1 MIAMLEGRI
10 ARKEPTLLW
19 LKVNGVTYEIN
30 ISVNCYNELKRQEAE
45 LFITQI
51 IREDAN
57 LLFGFLSKNE
67 KKMFD
72 SLIKI
77 SGVGP
82 KAAMAI
88 CSTYSPATFSDI
100 ISRGD
105 IANLKRVVGIGPK
118 TAGRILVELGGFSVD
133 EGTPQNS
140 AASEAAMALESLGFK
155 REEITKA
162 MQGLAGAD
170 TGALVKEALKKL
182 QRI

>member
-1 MIAMLEGRI
+1 MIAMLDGKI
-10 ARKEPTLLW
+10 VKKEPTLLW
-19 LKVNGVTYEIN
+19 LKVSGVTYEVN
-30 ISVNCYNELKRQEAE
+30 ISVNCYNELEGAEVE

-57 LLFGFLSKNE
+57 LLYGFLSKNE

-72 SLIKI
+72 NLIKI

-88 CSTYSPATFSDI
+88 CSTFSPATFSSI
-100 ISRGD
+100 VSSGD
-105 IANLKRVVGIGPK
+105 LANLKRVVGIGPK

-133 EGTPQNS
+133 DGTPKN
-140 AASEAAMALESLGFK
+140 EAANEAMMALESLGFRK
-155 REEITKA
+155 EEIAKA
-162 MQGLAGAD
+162 MQALAGND
-170 TGALVKEALKKL
+170 TGLLVKEALKKL

>member
-1 MIAMLEGRI
+1 MIAMLDGKI
-10 ARKEPTLLW
+10 VRKEPTLLW
-19 LKVNGVTYEIN
+19 LKVSGVTYEVN
-30 ISVNCYNELKRQEAE
+30 ISVNCYNELAGADAE

-57 LLFGFLSKNE
+57 LLYGFLNKNE

-88 CSTYSPATFSDI
+88 CSTYGPSTFSEI
-100 ISRGD
+100 ISSGD
-105 IANLKRVVGIGPK
+105 MANLKRVVGIGPK

-133 EGTPQNS
+133 DGSPKNI
-140 AASEAAMALESLGFK
+140 AASEAAMALESLGFR
-155 REEITKA
+155 REEIVKA
-162 MQGLAGAD
+162 MQGLSGGD
-170 TGALVKEALKKL
+170 TGLLVKEALKKL

>member
-1 MIAMLEGRI
+1 MIAMLEGKVT
-10 ARKEPTLLW
+10 RKEPTLLW
-19 LKVNGVTYEIN
+19 LKVQGVTYEVN
-30 ISVNCYNELKRQEAE
+30 ISVNCYNEITSAETE

-57 LLFGFLSKNE
+57 LLYGFLNKNE

-88 CSTYSPATFSDI
+88 CSTFLPSTFSSI
-100 ISRGD
+100 VASGD

-133 EGTPQNS
+133 EGPKNT
-140 AASEAAMALESLGFK
+140 AANEAAMALESLGFK
-155 REEITKA
+155 KEEISKA
-162 MQGLAGAD
+162 MQGLSGDD
-170 TGALVKEALKKL
+170 TGYLVKEALKKL

>member
-1 MIAMLEGRI
+1 MIAMLDGKI
-10 ARKEPTLLW
+10 VRKEPTLLW
-19 LKVNGVTYEIN
+19 LKVGGVTYEVN
-30 ISVNCYNELKRQEAE
+30 ISVNCYNELGSEGAE

-57 LLFGFLSKNE
+57 LLYGFLDKNE

-105 IANLKRVVGIGPK
+105 VSSLKRVVGIGPK

-133 EGTPQNS
+133 DTTFKNS

-155 REEITKA
+155 KEEIAKA
-162 MQGLAGAD
+162 MQGLSGND
-170 TGALVKEALKKL
+170 TGKLVKEALKKL

>member
-1 MIAMLEGRI
+1 MIAMLEGKI
-10 ARKEPTLLW
+10 TRKEPMLLW
-19 LKVNGVTYEIN
+19 LKTGGITYEVN
-30 ISVNCYNELKRQEAE
+30 ISLNCYNDISGDTTE
-45 LFITQI
+45 LFIAQI
-51 IREDAN
+51 IREDVN
-57 LLFGFLSKNE
+57 LLYGFLDKNE

-105 IANLKRVVGIGPK
+105 VANLKRVVGIGPK

-133 EGTPQNS
+133 DASPKNT

-155 REEITKA
+155 KEEITKA
-162 MQGLAGAD
+162 MQGLNGAD
-170 TGALVKEALKKL
+170 TGTLVKEALKKL